1 MTTPTLID
9 LQSAIQLASD
19 HLADVL
25 AEGGDTA
32 DARAA
37 LDAARAALS
46 NHQDALQAA
55 ERERRAAE
63 NAKADEAAASAAE
76 QAQEAVTAAVAR
88 VELPDGVEAP
98 SLDVDPEVAAAAVAF
113 ARVRQELER
122 GLPDRQRL
130 EVKVEELRVRA
141 AAKRSAA
148 DAIKARRLR
157 GVERAG
163 DAAELHVLN
172 QDADGLDGLLADA
185 QQKLAAMKPDPTVLH
200 RMADAEAR
208 LVRVQND
215 AVLRGLVARQRAIE
229 EALVAG
235 ARKIRET
242 AFGFGQ
248 RNLGSVYVA
257 SQGVRD
263 VSTGKWV

>member
-1 MTTPTLID
+1 MTTATLTD
-9 LQSAIQLASD
+9 LQSAIQHASD

-25 AEGGDTA
+25 AEGGDTTG
-32 DARAA
+32 ARAA
-37 LDAARAALS
+37 LHAARAALS
-46 NHQDALQAA
+46 SHQDALQAD

-63 NAKADEAAASAAE
+63 AAKAVEAAASVAE
-76 QAQEAVTAAVAR
+76 QAQEAVVAAVAR

-98 SLDVDPEVAAAAVAF
+98 ALDTDPEVAAAAVAF
-113 ARVRQELER
+113 ARLRHDLER

-130 EVKVEELRVRA
+130 ETKIEELRGRA

-157 GVERAG
+157 GVERPG
-163 DAAELHVLN
+163 DAAELHTLD
-172 QDADGLDGLLADA
+172 QDAVGLDGLLADA
-185 QQKLAAMKPDPTVLH
+185 QQKLAAMKPDPVAQQ
-200 RMADAEAR
+200 RVAEAQAR
-208 LVRVQND
+208 LTRVQND
-215 AVLRGLVARQRAIE
+215 AVLRGLVARQRVLE

-235 ARKIRET
+235 ARKIRES

-248 RNLGSVYVA
+248 RNLGSIYVA

>member
-1 MTTPTLID
+1 MTTPLTD
-9 LQSAIQLASD
+9 LQAAIQRASD
-19 HLADVL
+19 DLADVL
-25 AEGGDTA
+25 AAGDDTA
-32 DARAA
+32 GARAA
-37 LDAARAALS
+37 LDAARTALQA
-46 NHQDALQAA
+46 HQKAQQAA
-55 ERERRAAE
+55 EREHQAAE
-63 NAKADEAAASAAE
+63 AAKVDEAAAAAVE
-76 QAQEAVTAAVAR
+76 QAQEAVITVVER
-88 VELPDGVEAP
+88 IELPDGVEAP
-98 SLDVDPEVAAAAVAF
+98 ALDADPEVAAAAVAF
-113 ARVRQELER
+113 ARVRHELER

-130 EVKVEELRVRA
+130 QTKIEDLRGRA

-148 DAIKARRLR
+148 EAIKARRLR

-163 DAAELHVLN
+163 DAAELHTLS
-172 QDADGLDGLLADA
+172 QDADGLDGLLADV
-185 QQKLAAMKPDPTVLH
+185 QQKLAAMKPDPAALQ
-200 RMADAEAR
+200 RAAEAEAR
-208 LVRVQND
+208 LARVQND

-248 RNLGSVYVA
+248 RNLGSIYVA